1 MNVFLNFLK
10 GDISSPFA
18 PSKQGI
24 FDGLVGSGLSAIGGI
39 VTNAMNANQN
49 EKNRQFQK
57 EENAY
62 NRVWQSNENRKAEQ
76 FQEKMWNL
84 QNEYNTPSAQRQRLQ
99 EAGYNPWMSGSGS
112 PSTVAESAGQG
123 HSGAAP
129 QISAPSALAM
139 SNPFSAGLGQF
150 LEGQRVNAD
159 IANQGAKTLSELISV
174 YREAL
179 KNGMSP
185 DDARDLVA
193 PFMSALQGLG
203 TSTNRYLDQIDL
215 DNERMRLDNA
225 FHREINPLLV
235 NKSKEE
241 TAKIIQDITESAARI
256 GKMASD
262 TKVNDATI
270 ANLLADEAKKIAEK
284 HKLNAETKTINQLR
298 EALVNRAEYDA
309 TSALNDASMSTM
321 DYIDREAEFESN
333 RLARKWQRS
342 PRAMKKR
349 YFNIQEHD
357 KYSSPVDRRA
367 SRLSRILQ
375 GKVE

>member
-1 MNVFLNFLK
+1 
-10 GDISSPFA
+10 
-18 PSKQGI
+18 
-24 FDGLVGSGLSAIGGI
+24 
-39 VTNAMNANQN
+39 
-49 EKNRQFQK
+49 
-57 EENAY
+57 
-62 NRVWQSNENRKAEQ
+62 
-76 FQEKMWNL
+76 MWNL

-99 EAGYNPWMSGSGS
+99 EAGFNPWMSGSGS
-112 PSTVAESAGQG
+112 PSTVAEFAGQG

-129 QISAPSALAM
+129 QVSAPSALAM
-139 SNPFSAGLGQF
+139 SNPFSAGLAQF

-179 KNGMSP
+179 KNGMSS

-262 TKVNDATI
+262 TKVNEEQIRTLVAQQ
-270 ANLLADEAKKIAEK
+270 AKLLAEK
-284 HKLNAETKTINQLR
+284 NKLGAETETINR
-298 EALVNRAEYDA
+298 IRTALVNKAIYEASILDMDMQTQQATFEQETFGRA
-309 TSALNDASMSTM
+309 
-321 DYIDREAEFESN
+321 
-333 RLARKWQRS
+333 WQRS
-342 PRAMKKR
+342 PEGK
-349 YFNIQEHD
+349 QEGTMNVVTR
-357 KYSSPVDRRA
+357 KNGA
-367 SRLSRILQ
+367 INRLQKIIR
-375 GKVE
+375 GKTQD

>member
-1 MNVFLNFLK
+1 MIVFLNFLK
-10 GDISSPFA
+10 GDISSPFI
-18 PSKQGI
+18 SLKQGI

-112 PSTVAESAGQG
+112 PSTVAEGAGQG
-123 HSGAAP
+123 HSGSAS
-129 QISAPSALAM
+129 QVSAPSALAM

-150 LEGQRVNAD
+150 LEGQRVNAE
-159 IANQGAKTLSELISV
+159 ISNQGAKTLSELISV

-215 DNERMRLDNA
+215 ENERMRLDNA

-270 ANLLADEAKKIAEK
+270 SNLAADEAKKIAEK
-284 HKLNAETKTINQLR
+284 NHLNADTKTLDAIRNSVAAKYENDAVISSYER
-298 EALVNRAEYDA
+298 GERSAEYDNREYMRNWMR
-309 TSALNDASMSTM
+309 SHDAKV
-321 DYIDREAEFESN
+321 RRKESEQIEGN
-333 RLARKWQRS
+333 YNS
-342 PRAMKKR
+342 
-349 YFNIQEHD
+349 
-357 KYSSPVDRRA
+357 RRA
-367 SRLSRILQ
+367 FIRRNAAAIR
-375 GKVE
+375 GNK